1 MNYDANWQFEDWLA
15 AQLQFRV
22 QALPFLPCLYPLV
35 LPEQPIYELM
45 STFRTIPVDGR
56 GHPKDI
62 EPSFSEMASASGAET
77 HW

>member
-1 MNYDANWQFEDWLA
+1 
-15 AQLQFRV
+15 
-22 QALPFLPCLYPLV
+22 LPCLYPLV

-62 EPSFSEMASASGAET
+62 EPSFFGNGIGKWGGDTLVIDSIGFKEKLSKLD
-77 HW
+77 